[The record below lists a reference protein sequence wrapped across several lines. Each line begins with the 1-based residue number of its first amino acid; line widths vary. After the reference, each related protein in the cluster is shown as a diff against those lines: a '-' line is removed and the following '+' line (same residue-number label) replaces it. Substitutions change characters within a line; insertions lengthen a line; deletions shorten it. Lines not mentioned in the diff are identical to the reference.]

1 MKGTK
6 LINKLLVDANDL
18 FTLVQ
23 ALKSCD
29 SEEDFQD
36 LVKEI
41 ENVKS
46 DFTKVFTKVKKDG
59 YDEL

>member
-23 ALKSCD
+23 ELKSCD

-41 ENVKS
+41 ETVKS